1 MINLS
6 DKTALITGSTRG
18 IGRACAEVFAKAGA
32 RVVVTGRSEDRAR
45 EVAQEIKESYGAETY
60 GYALDVGDK
69 GSVEELFKKVNSEV
83 GGVDILVNNAG
94 ITKDTLFMR
103 MKLEDWQKVI
113 DVNLTGTFLTT
124 SLAVKGMIK
133 KRWGRIINMS
143 SVVAFIGNVGQAN
156 YSASKSALIGFTKTL
171 ARELAPRNVTVNAIA
186 PGFIETDMTDAI
198 PEDIKEN
205 FLKQI
210 PMGRYGSAEEVAN
223 VALFLASDLAS
234 YITGEVVHV
243 NGGMF

>member
-1 MINLS
+1 MIDLS
-6 DKTALITGSTRG
+6 GKIALITGSTRG
-18 IGRACAEVFAKAGA
+18 IGRSCAEKFAQAGA
-32 RVVVTGRSEDRAR
+32 KVVVTGRSEDRAK
-45 EVAQEIKESYGAETY
+45 EVAGEINKSYGSEAY

-69 GSVEELFKKVNSEV
+69 SSVEDLFKRVNEEV
-83 GGVDILVNNAG
+83 GSVDILVNNAG

-103 MKLEDWQKVI
+103 MKLEDWEKVI
-113 DVNLTGTFLTT
+113 NVNLTGTFLAT
-124 SLAVKGMIK
+124 SLAIKGMIK